1 MSHICFTCVQR
12 ENDQGTRRVESCVR
26 TSALSARLGQAT
38 WLPCFQVTA
47 WKLSPCPCLP
57 ICLNAATLV
66 QRCFFAAPQCRQPF
80 WLLLCLNTAPP
91 AALGVTAQVTGG
103 DSDCFPYPREISA
116 KSSSRINLAQ
126 KQPLQVCGPKL
137 CRAFPNLCL
146 ICFGH
151 NADFN
156 SSRLFPLLLVFRLKA
171 NLISLI
177 LASAWR
183 AEKKLGK
190 ASSNGEGGRERSG

>member
-1 MSHICFTCVQR
+1 MC
-12 ENDQGTRRVESCVR
+12 
-26 TSALSARLGQAT
+26 AT
-38 WLPCFQVTA
+38 WKWSRYLKSGQLCEDIWSICSVGPGCMAALFSSDCLEVVTVSLLPA
-47 WKLSPCPCLP
+47 
-57 ICLNAATLV
+57 CLNAATLV
-66 QRCFFAAPQCRQPF
+66 QRCFFAAPRCRQPF

-103 DSDCFPYPREISA
+103 DSGCFPCPREISA

-156 SSRLFPLLLVFRLKA
+156 SSRLFPLLLVLRLKA

-183 AEKKLGK
+183 AEKELGK
-190 ASSNGEGGRERSG
+190 ASSKGEGGRER